1 VRYGPHAEQVI
12 DVSGDGDGPTVALL
26 HGGCW
31 RARYRRELEAAV
43 AADLAGHGYRVANV
57 EYRRLDAGGTW
68 PEPLDDV
75 LTALGAVQAQLV
87 VGHSA
92 GGHLALLASA
102 VLGLPAVAQAPVA
115 DLRRAVELG
124 VCAGAAERLLAAG
137 SPSPADAPPEVE
149 HLVVH
154 GIDDAH
160 VPVEIG
166 RAYAAVATACTYV
179 ELAGCGHMEHLD
191 PASGAW
197 QVACEWVSAR
207 LPPGRG
213 SRTAGSP
220 RS

>member
-1 VRYGPHAEQVI
+1 MRYGDHAEQVV
-12 DVSGDGDGPTVALL
+12 DVTGDGPAVAIL

-31 RARYRRELEAAV
+31 RARYDRSLTAAI
-43 AADLAGHGYRVANV
+43 AADLAGRGYRAANV

-75 LTALGAVQAQLV
+75 LAAIGAVGAELV

-92 GGHLALLASA
+92 GGHLALLAA
-102 VLGLPAVAQAPVA
+102 AALELPAVAQAPVT

-124 VCAGAAERLLAAG
+124 ACAGAAERLVAAG
-137 SPSPADAPPEVE
+137 APSPVDAPPTAA
-149 HLVVH
+149 HLLLH
-154 GIDDAH
+154 GDADRD
-160 VPVEIG
+160 VPVAMG
-166 RAYAAVATACTYV
+166 RVYGAAAPACEYV
-179 ELAGCGHMEHLD
+179 ELAGCGHLEHCD
-191 PASGAW
+191 PASPAW
-197 QVACEWVSAR
+197 AAAIAWISAR